1 MAYRAGARSGF
12 SLGSHCGVS
21 AQGELIDWLLTV
33 LSFINY
39 NAVSRGKVAAVFS
52 LLEETREL
60 IISTLRDGHSLRMG
74 NCEGIAAVDYKSSQ
88 VSTGGGGGVHRI
100 VKWSSHRL

>member
-1 MAYRAGARSGF
+1 
-12 SLGSHCGVS
+12 
-21 AQGELIDWLLTV
+21 
-33 LSFINY
+33 
-39 NAVSRGKVAAVFS
+39 
-52 LLEETREL
+52 
-60 IISTLRDGHSLRMG
+60 MG